1 MAEGGDFEDRRNKA
15 LLVMLYHRWDE
26 FYRYRIGEAFGVGK
40 NDVRCV
46 LMGDLRCVRN
56 LIVHDNAVVP
66 RGFSCWFLEQIW
78 VPFAAGELTITNG
91 MIHSLMEQLNAIQV
105 EIRAGG
111 GGGRRRR
118 LSGPRNIGACSTDG
132 GAPDCGVRLL
142 SGTPRRGRHHAP
154 GSRILCGNQGVVR
167 PVSGQSGPPPC
178 RSATPGSPRDL
189 RGHLPRDAT
198 RASLRA
204 AAAPLT
210 EAESTRSGQAGP
222 AEAPRGRPFGPS
234 APGNDIPCQ
243 AALRRQKPCDVPR
256 ASMHHRVGVVVLTSQ
271 RITRTRCG

>member
-1 MAEGGDFEDRRNKA
+1 MGLAHPRSSPPQAAAQALTVLEEFRSECQKAYCAFDGTVNGQLDAVARYRKLFSRPDKRFSVGSGPPGGQQLPGRSTIATLRQGELLDAMAEGGDFEDRRNKA

-26 FYRYRIGEAFGVGK
+26 FYRYRIGQAFGVGK

-111 GGGRRRR
+111 EGAAGG
-118 LSGPRNIGACSTDG
+118 
-132 GAPDCGVRLL
+132 
-142 SGTPRRGRHHAP
+142 
-154 GSRILCGNQGVVR
+154 
-167 PVSGQSGPPPC
+167 
-178 RSATPGSPRDL
+178 
-189 RGHLPRDAT
+189 
-198 RASLRA
+198 
-204 AAAPLT
+204 
-210 EAESTRSGQAGP
+210 
-222 AEAPRGRPFGPS
+222 
-234 APGNDIPCQ
+234 
-243 AALRRQKPCDVPR
+243 
-256 ASMHHRVGVVVLTSQ
+256 
-271 RITRTRCG
+271 